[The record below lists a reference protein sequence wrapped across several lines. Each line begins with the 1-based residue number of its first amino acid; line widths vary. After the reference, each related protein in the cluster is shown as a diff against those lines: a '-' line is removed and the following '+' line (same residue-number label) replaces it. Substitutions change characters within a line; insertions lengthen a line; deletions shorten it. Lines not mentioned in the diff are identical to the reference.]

1 MKLMYC
7 FLTCSLL
14 SIHFSQA
21 QIDLKIKAGAAR
33 SNLGLADDGWTAHA
47 IITWYAGVATTLRM
61 GEGFFF
67 QPELLYSER
76 GANLGRSY
84 VGGVDVTLARR
95 YGYISIP
102 LLMGWHPAKKMSI
115 LFGAEP
121 GYMIWDH
128 ATNRGYDHTY
138 EDVDHRFNV
147 DLDLGF
153 AYQPLPRWTIEVR
166 GLTGVIGLYETWQY
180 ATMGEYKTGGN
191 TGSHFL
197 VQLGLRYDLKAAAH

>member
-1 MKLMYC
+1 MKLIYC

-14 SIHFSQA
+14 TIHFSQA

-33 SNLGLADDGWTAHA
+33 SNLGIGNGDWTAHA
-47 IITWYAGVATTLRM
+47 ITTWYAGVAATVTI

-76 GANLGRSY
+76 GANLRQSY
-84 VGGVDVTLARR
+84 VGGGDVTLARR

-102 LLMGWHPAKKMSI
+102 LLMGCQLAKKMSV
-115 LFGAEP
+115 LLGAEP

-128 ATNRGYDHTY
+128 ATNRDYDHTY

-147 DLDLGF
+147 DIDLGF
-153 AYQPLPRWTIEVR
+153 AYQPLPRLTVEVR
-166 GLTGVIGLYETWQY
+166 GLAGLVGLYEKWQY

-197 VQLGLRYDLKAAAH
+197 AQLGLTYDLKAAAH